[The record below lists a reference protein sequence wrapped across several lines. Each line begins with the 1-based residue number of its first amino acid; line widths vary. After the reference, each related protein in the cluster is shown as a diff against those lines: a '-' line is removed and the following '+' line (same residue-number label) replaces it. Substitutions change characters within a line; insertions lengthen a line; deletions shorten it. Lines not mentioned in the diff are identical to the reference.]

1 MFSLETDFLDNE
13 NIFDISD
20 IQEKTDFES
29 FVFGSDNN
37 KYKIFCNLWKPK
49 ADNLRL
55 FCNLK
60 ENIPSN
66 IDSLKMEEISSF
78 KYKDSNIQIKP
89 SITIRVSISESE
101 EPNIAFLY
109 SDKQVITIEDKT
121 ESYQLKFT
129 MGQYHDELLQL
140 TEESSGAGFILY
152 DCQKDNKQLICPVT
166 KSKLSSISAKNPQKF
181 ILYFIKFYK
190 LRK

>member
-1 MFSLETDFLDNE
+1 MSFCYARKQKLTKFAIFAFFCYICLIIFSICKIEEPNKDIIITITKRPSYIAMKYNSMFSLETDFLDNE

-29 FVFGSDNN
+29 SVSDSDNN

-55 FCNLK
+55 FCTLK

-78 KYKDSNIQIKP
+78 KYKDYNRLQY
-89 SITIRVSISESE
+89 T
-101 EPNIAFLY
+101 N
-109 SDKQVITIEDKT
+109 KT
-121 ESYQLKFT
+121 KY
-129 MGQYHDELLQL
+129 YH
-140 TEESSGAGFILY
+140 
-152 DCQKDNKQLICPVT
+152 
-166 KSKLSSISAKNPQKF
+166 SSIHF
-181 ILYFIKFYK
+181 
-190 LRK
+190 